1 MLLDISAS
9 NTLLWE
15 QSTTATNVGPKNY
28 TPSYLGWP
36 TGKKQAQPYT
46 FVNGISINPSMEQW
60 ADQTC
65 IAKLCMPQ
73 YPFWINSAP
82 AATQTIA
89 DGVIG
94 LANAN
99 TTFPQQMDYPLSKFR
114 NKIFTLSYD
123 SNLTRADHIFTL
135 GGIDKRYVPDGAETK
150 WAKSVG
156 APKWALS
163 VASAT
168 FGQESFDF
176 GIPSLNATLS
186 NTIDEYFFPLAF
198 FDRVTNYFIYLYPEF
213 DRGHDF
219 TIFWNKTLG
228 CPADAPD
235 LLFNV
240 LAADNSTS
248 TIPITIKASS
258 YLSYDNKAQVCN
270 VLFKPATSDTLLLGD
285 KFFHNYVVSFD
296 PVGAITC
303 EPPKVCHRIGFT
315 DRLQTPIPKSVEE
328 LLMEQI

>member
-1 MLLDISAS
+1 MILDISAS

-15 QSTTATNVGPKNY
+15 QSTTATTAGPKNY
-28 TPSYLGWP
+28 LPSYLGYA
-36 TGKKQAQPYT
+36 TGKKQVQPYT
-46 FVNGISINPSMEQW
+46 FVNGTSINPSMEEW

-73 YPFWINSAP
+73 FQFWINSAP
-82 AATQTIA
+82 GANQTIA

-99 TTFPQQMDYPLSKFR
+99 TTFPQSMYYPVTKDK
-114 NKIFTLSYD
+114 NFTLSYD
-123 SNLTRADHIFTL
+123 PIGTDHIFTL
-135 GGIDKRYVPDGAETK
+135 GGLDERYVPVGAETK

-163 VASAT
+163 VDSAT

-176 GIPSLNATLS
+176 VKNLPATLS
-186 NTIDEYFFPLAF
+186 NTIDDFIFPLAF

-213 DRGHDF
+213 DRANDF
-219 TIFWNKTLG
+219 TLFLNNASG
-228 CPADAPD
+228 CPTDAPD

-240 LAADNSTS
+240 ETLVGT
-248 TIPITIKASS
+248 TIPISIKSSS
-258 YLSYDNKAQVCN
+258 YLRFDAVACICY
-270 VLFKPATSDTLLLGD
+270 VLFKPATSDVLLLGD
-285 KFFHNYVVSFD
+285 NFFQNYVVSFD
-296 PVGAITC
+296 SGAAPTNL
-303 EPPKVCHRIGFT
+303 PRIGFT
-315 DRLQTPIPKSVEE
+315 DRLRTPIPKSVEE